1 MMVTKMTKSIWI
13 GSLALIASIF
23 LTACSEESPFSRA
36 EENLEDMK
44 SNVKSDYDDEDDMKN
59 DSNSDYDDEDDMRND
74 TNSDYDD
81 EDDMSEKYSSSSY
94 RSNSSFRSSSSYR
107 QSSSSTKTDYLSEYD
122 YLTTSMTMNFT
133 LTYYK
138 QTVCSM
144 EGKGSKS
151 CNYADGDPRVT
162 FEIEFIQS
170 NGSKTIYSTKKELGK
185 NWFYYKN
192 LDKWEGRLPF
202 KVTVPALTD
211 TIKICPKVVDVE
223 LFDDLISSDYCYY
236 QIHVGKLSAGEVIKQ
251 SDYYSEKCSL
261 KWEWYLD

>member
-1 MMVTKMTKSIWI
+1 MVTKMTKSIWI

-170 NGSKTIYSTKKELGK
+170 NGSKTIYSTKESINKKWFEYDDLGE
-185 NWFYYKN
+185 
-192 LDKWEGRLPF
+192 WEGELSF
-202 KVTVPALTD
+202 TTEVPALTS
-211 TIKICPKVVDVE
+211 TIKVCPKVVDVDA
-223 LFDDLISSDYCYY
+223 LLDDDISSGYCYSKSN
-236 QIHVGKLSAGEVIKQ
+236 VGQLPNKEVVEQ
-251 SDYYSEKCSL
+251 SDTRADKYEL
-261 KWEWYLD
+261 EWEWYLD